1 MISNLT
7 STSWLLRI
15 TNPSWTNSVRLL
27 LEELFCSIQHL
38 RKDLAFCLWSSST
51 ITFDFFPARSLIQDF
66 QDDLSRVAR
75 AVNTDLLESNHAP
88 SSIASGW
95 CTDDVLDEECHGKKP
110 EIPWMSMVTW
120 KNKETRQRAWGC
132 KAVLG
137 DIQKLVEGQGELEI
151 YEVKFQPVIS
161 KP

>member
-1 MISNLT
+1 MAAPYYQPFIDEFNTIVAGRAVLFHT
-7 STSWLLRI
+7 TF
-15 TNPSWTNSVRLL
+15 
-27 LEELFCSIQHL
+27 EEGLGILPLVELDNYTADVSF
-38 RKDLAFCLWSSST
+38 A
-51 ITFDFFPARSLIQDF
+51 FFPARSLTQDF

-75 AVNTDLLESNHAP
+75 AVNTNLLKSNDAP

-95 CTDDVLDEECHGKKP
+95 CTDDVLDEERHGKGP
-110 EIPWMSMVTW
+110 ERPWMSMVTW
-120 KNKETRQRAWGC
+120 KNKETRQRAWGR

-137 DIQKLVEGQGELEI
+137 DIQKLVERQGELEI